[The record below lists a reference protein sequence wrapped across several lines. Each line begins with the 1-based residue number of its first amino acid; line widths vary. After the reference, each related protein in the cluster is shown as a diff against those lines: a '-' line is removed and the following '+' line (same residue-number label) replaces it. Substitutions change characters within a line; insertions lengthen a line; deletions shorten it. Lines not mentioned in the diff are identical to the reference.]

1 MLNLVFPDGMKV
13 AIIAEKIHYTGK
25 KNCYLY
31 LAQDLYW
38 YAVKDQTILLQKV
51 SESFSVSN

>member
-25 KNCYLY
+25 QNL
-31 LAQDLYW
+31 LSIFNQDFDACVCIDML
-38 YAVKDQTILLQKV
+38 
-51 SESFSVSN
+51 

>member
-25 KNCYLY
+25 QNCYLY
-31 LAQDLYW
+31 LAQDFDACVCIDML
-38 YAVKDQTILLQKV
+38 
-51 SESFSVSN
+51 